1 MKYRWF
7 AWLSM
12 GAVALV
18 VLLHIGKA
26 ETAEPGAGADNIQ
39 TLKRQGEAFA
49 EIVKKVSPA
58 VVFVKVEKTVE
69 MRMSP
74 QPFFEP
80 GDPFSDDFFERFFR
94 RRPGPEWRNTPP
106 RRFFQEGQG
115 SGFIITPDGYVLT
128 NNHVVGDAD
137 KIQVKLADGR
147 EFAAKRIGTDPQSD
161 VAVIKIDAT
170 NLPTMA
176 LGDSDRLNVG
186 EWVLAIGNPFGL
198 SHTVTAGIISAKGR
212 NRVGLADYEDFLQTD
227 AAINPG
233 NSGGPLINLDGE
245 AVGINTA
252 IFSRT
257 GGSMGIGFAI
267 PINMAKAIYEQ
278 IVKNGSVIRGYLGIF
293 IQDLTQ
299 ELAESFGVRDLKG
312 ILVSETIKDS
322 PAEKAGIKRGDVI
335 VELDGKPV
343 EDSGQF
349 RNRIALTAPGTTV
362 RLGIMRKRERI
373 NMEVTIGK
381 LDSKAQAEAGMPS
394 KTVPEIQKKLGIEIG
409 EITPEIAQNL
419 NLKDQKGVVVTAV
432 ENASPAE
439 RAGITPGAVIL
450 EVNQKEVKNIAEFQQ
465 TMTEAGK
472 EGSVLLLVRER
483 GGTRFVAIKF

>member
-1 MKYRWF
+1 MRYRWF
-7 AWLSM
+7 GWLIA
-12 GAVALV
+12 GAIALV
-18 VLLHIGKA
+18 GLVYISSA
-26 ETAEPGAGADNIQ
+26 ETAEPGAGDIQ

-58 VVFVKVEKTVE
+58 VVFVKVAKTVE
-69 MRMSP
+69 MRGTP
-74 QPFFEP
+74 QPFFGP
-80 GDPFSDDFFERFFR
+80 DDPLSDDFFERFFR
-94 RRPGPEWRNTPP
+94 RRPWPDWRNAPP

-115 SGFIITPDGYVLT
+115 SGFIITSDGYVLT
-128 NNHVVGDAD
+128 NNHVVGEAD
-137 KIQVKLADGR
+137 KIQVRLADGR

-161 VAVIKIDAT
+161 VAVIKIEAA
-170 NLPTMA
+170 NLPTLP

-212 NRVGLADYEDFLQTD
+212 NRMGLAEYEDFLQTD

-245 AVGINTA
+245 VVGINTA

-257 GGSMGIGFAI
+257 GGSLGIGFAI

-278 IVKNGSVIRGYLGIF
+278 IIKHGSVTRGYLGVF
-293 IQDLTQ
+293 IQDLTPD
-299 ELAESFGVRDLKG
+299 LAESFGSRDLKG

-343 EDSGQF
+343 EDSGNF
-349 RNRIALTAPGTTV
+349 RNRISLIAPGTV
-362 RLGIMRKRERI
+362 VKLGIMRKRERLVV
-373 NMEVTIGK
+373 EVTIGK
-381 LDSKAQAEAGMPS
+381 LDSQAQAAAGMPS
-394 KTVPEIQKKLGIEIG
+394 ETIPEIQKKLGIEVG
-409 EITPEIAQNL
+409 EITPDIARRL
-419 NLKDQKGVVVTAV
+419 NLKEQKGVVVTSV
-432 ENASPAE
+432 EDASPAE
-439 RAGITPGAVIL
+439 RAGIEPGAVIL
-450 EVNQKEVKNIAEFQQ
+450 EVNQKEVRNVAEFQQ
-465 TMTEAGK
+465 AMNEAGK
-472 EGSVLLLVRER
+472 DGSLLLLVRER